1 MLSVL
6 GLLEIKL
13 PLDSVCLSLGL
24 SVVCQSVDLLAT
36 EHFFSDAQHCIIN
49 IFRHSV
55 CPVPSIFGSDT
66 LSLQLLQ

>member
-1 MLSVL
+1 MLLVL

-24 SVVCQSVDLLAT
+24 SVSQSVDLLAT
-36 EHFFSDAQHCIIN
+36 EHFFSDAQDCIIN